1 MNSAPEPSSGDVA
14 VLHAMLAQAWAERD
28 AERAEKVRLVAERD
42 QLAAQNDRFRHL
54 IRQLQRLQFGR
65 RSERLDPDQL
75 NLALEDLEQAVAETE
90 AEQEKADPALKRA
103 RAEKRRGA
111 RGSLPEHLPRVEVVI
126 EPEDT
131 ACPCCGGVMQVI
143 GEDRSQRLD
152 MIPAQ
157 YQIVITRRPKYACR
171 GCQEGV
177 VQAPAPAR
185 LIEGGLPTERLVAH
199 VLVTKYADHTPLY
212 RQCQIMAR
220 QGIAVDR
227 SVLAFW
233 VGYAAAEVKPLWRL
247 MREELLRST
256 KLFADETTAPVLDP
270 GRGRTKKGYFWA
282 LARDDRPWRGGAP
295 PGVVYSYAP
304 GRSSEIA
311 AALLKGYSGVLQTD
325 GYTVY
330 SKLADPKRGGGS
342 LRQAFCWAHWR
353 RQWFDLAKSPPAPI
367 AAEALERIAALY
379 RIEAEIRGSSA
390 DERRAARQEQS
401 KPLIAAMKAWLEKTL
416 AQLAGGSTLA
426 QIIRY
431 GLSRW
436 DGFIL
441 FLEDGRVE
449 IDSNTVERS
458 IRPIVLTRKNA
469 LFAGSDEGAESWAVL
484 ASLIETC
491 KLHGVNPEAY
501 FTDVLT
507 RLVNNWP
514 NSRPRRTPPL
524 GLDPKRRLIRSITV
538 HYGDQATLTPYPLCC
553 LGCQNRPFG
562 AGIQHQGNRHPIGY
576 RDNDR
581 HAIEGGNADFGDL
594 LGAAA
599 GLCHARRR

>member
-1 MNSAPEPSSGDVA
+1 MNSGDVA

-90 AEQEKADPALKRA
+90 AQQEKADPALKRA
-103 RAEKRRGA
+103 RAEKRRA
-111 RGSLPEHLPRVEVVI
+111 VRGSLPEHLPRVEVVI

-469 LFAGSDEGAESWAVL
+469 LFAGSDEGAESWVL

-514 NSRPRRTPPL
+514 NSRLAELLPWAWTP
-524 GLDPKRRLIRSITV
+524 
-538 HYGDQATLTPYPLCC
+538 
-553 LGCQNRPFG
+553 
-562 AGIQHQGNRHPIGY
+562 
-576 RDNDR
+576 
-581 HAIEGGNADFGDL
+581 NA
-594 LGAAA
+594 A
-599 GLCHARRR
+599 

>member
-1 MNSAPEPSSGDVA
+1 MNTGPEPLSDEITALRV
-14 VLHAMLAQAWAERD
+14 MLAAAWAERD
-28 AERAEKVRLVAERD
+28 AERAEKQQIATERD
-42 QLAAQNDRFRHL
+42 QLAVQNDRLRHL
-54 IRQLQRLQFGR
+54 LRQLQRLQFGR
-65 RSERLDPDQL
+65 RSEKLDPDQF
-75 NLALEDLEQAVAETE
+75 NLALEDLEQAVAEVE
-90 AEQEKADPALKRA
+90 ALQEKADPALRRA
-103 RAEKRRGA
+103 RGEKRRA
-111 RGSLPEHLPRVEVVI
+111 DRGSLPEHLPRVEVVV

-131 ACPCCGGVMQVI
+131 ACPCCGSTMQVI

-157 YQIVITRRPKYACR
+157 YQVVITRRPKYACR
-171 GCQEGV
+171 KCHEGV

-199 VLVTKYADHTPLY
+199 VLVTKYADHAPLY

-220 QGIAVDR
+220 QGIAIDR

-295 PGVVYSYAP
+295 PAVVYSYAP
-304 GRSSEIA
+304 GRSGEVA
-311 AALLKGYSGVLQTD
+311 AALLKGYTGVLQTD

-330 SKLADPKRGGGS
+330 GRLADPKRGGGS

-379 RIEAEIRGSSA
+379 RIEADIRGTSA
-390 DERRAARQEQS
+390 DDRRIVRQQ
-401 KPLIAAMKAWLEKTL
+401 KAGPLLAAMKAWLKKTL
-416 AQLAGGSTLA
+416 VQVSAGSTLA
-426 QIIRY
+426 QVIRY
-431 GLSRW
+431 GLNRW
-436 DGFIL
+436 DGFTL
-441 FLEDGRVE
+441 FLDDGRVE

-458 IRPIVLTRKNA
+458 MRPVVLTRKNA
-469 LFAGSDEGAESWAVL
+469 LFAGSDEGAENWAVL

-491 KLHGVNPEAY
+491 KLHGVNPETY

-507 RLVNNWP
+507 KLVYNWP
-514 NSRPRRTPPL
+514 DSRLAELLPWAWTQ
-524 GLDPKRRLIRSITV
+524 
-538 HYGDQATLTPYPLCC
+538 QA
-553 LGCQNRPFG
+553 N
-562 AGIQHQGNRHPIGY
+562 
-576 RDNDR
+576 
-581 HAIEGGNADFGDL
+581 
-594 LGAAA
+594 
-599 GLCHARRR
+599 

>member
-1 MNSAPEPSSGDVA
+1 MNTAAETLPDDVA
-14 VLHAMLAQAWAERD
+14 ALRLMLLEARAERD
-28 AERAEKVRLVAERD
+28 AERD
-42 QLAAQNDRFRHL
+42 QNTRLAAQVDRLRHL
-54 IRQLQRLQFGR
+54 LRQLQRLQFGR
-65 RSERLDPDQL
+65 RSEKLDPDQL
-75 NLALEDLEQAVAETE
+75 NLAFEDLEQAVAETE

-103 RAEKRRGA
+103 RADKRRA
-111 RGSLPEHLPRVEVVI
+111 ERGSLPEHLPRVEVVI

-131 ACPCCGGVMQVI
+131 ACPCCRAAMQMI

-152 MIPAQ
+152 RIPAQ
-157 YQIVITRRPKYACR
+157 YQVVVTRRPKYACR
-171 GCQEGV
+171 RCQEGV

-220 QGIAVDR
+220 QGVAIDR

-295 PGVVYSYAP
+295 PAVIYTYAP
-304 GRSSEIA
+304 GRSGNVA
-311 AALLKGYSGVLQTD
+311 AALLKGYAGVLQTD

-330 SKLADPKRGGGS
+330 SQLADPKRGGGS
-342 LRQAFCWAHWR
+342 LQQAFCWAHWR
-353 RQWFDLAKSPPAPI
+353 RQWFDLAKAPPAPI

-379 RIEAEIRGSSA
+379 RIESEIRGTSA
-390 DERRAARQEQS
+390 DERRTVRQARS
-401 KPLIAAMKAWLEKTL
+401 KPLTVAMKAWLEKTL
-416 AQLAGGSTLA
+416 AQVPGGSTVA

-436 DGFIL
+436 DGFTL
-441 FLEDGRVE
+441 FLDDGRVE

-469 LFAGSDEGAESWAVL
+469 LFAGSDEGAENWAVL

-501 FTDVLT
+501 FTDILT
-507 RLVNNWP
+507 KLVNNWP
-514 NSRPRRTPPL
+514 NSRLAELLPWAWTPNP
-524 GLDPKRRLIRSITV
+524 T
-538 HYGDQATLTPYPLCC
+538 
-553 LGCQNRPFG
+553 
-562 AGIQHQGNRHPIGY
+562 
-576 RDNDR
+576 
-581 HAIEGGNADFGDL
+581 
-594 LGAAA
+594 
-599 GLCHARRR
+599 